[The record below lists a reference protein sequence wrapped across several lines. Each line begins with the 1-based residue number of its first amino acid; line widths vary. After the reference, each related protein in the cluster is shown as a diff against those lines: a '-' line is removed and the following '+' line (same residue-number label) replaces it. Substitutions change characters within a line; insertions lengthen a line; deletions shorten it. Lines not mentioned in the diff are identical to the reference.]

1 MFWRPN
7 SHRLTYFA
15 IAAVAA
21 FCASAAAANVLIVRS
36 SGPSAKAYPPGRSLA
51 PNARV
56 TLRQGDTIVLLDG
69 RGTRTLRGPASFA
82 AGAAAQ
88 VTSRS
93 ALTVNNNGRIGRV
106 GASRGTPE
114 QPRSPSIWHVDV
126 SRSGTVCV
134 PGASNV
140 MLWRPSATRTLSLQI
155 GPAMMG
161 GTPRTI
167 AWSAGDATLAW
178 PSDMRI
184 ANDAEY
190 RLSVAGVP
198 VPTRLRFR
206 VLPAA
211 PSGIEATAAALI
223 QNGCQAQLDLLIE
236 TVQQPA

>member
-7 SHRLTYFA
+7 RLRLPHFA
-15 IAAVAA
+15 FAAAVALSA
-21 FCASAAAANVLIVRS
+21 TAAAANVLVVRS
-36 SGPSAKAYPPGRSLA
+36 SGPSAKSYPPGQSLA

-56 TLRQGDTIVLLDG
+56 TLRQGDTIVLLDR
-69 RGTRTLRGPASFA
+69 RGTRTVRGPASFA

-88 VTSRS
+88 VTTRG

-126 SRSGTVCV
+126 SRSATVCV

-140 MLWRPSATRTLSLQI
+140 MLWRPTATRTISLEI
-155 GPAMMG
+155 APAMMG

-167 AWSAGDATLAW
+167 AWSAGEATLAW
-178 PSDMRI
+178 PSDLRI

-190 RLSVAGVP
+190 RLSVAGVALL
-198 VPTRLRFR
+198 TRLRFR

-223 QNGCQAQLDLLIE
+223 RNGCQAQLDLLID

>member
-7 SHRLTYFA
+7 RLRLPHLVL
-15 IAAVAA
+15 AAVIALGA
-21 FCASAAAANVLIVRS
+21 TAAAANVLIVRS

-82 AGAAAQ
+82 AGAAAR
-88 VTSRS
+88 VTTRS

-126 SRSGTVCV
+126 SRSATICV

-140 MLWRPSATRTLSLQI
+140 MLWRPTATRTISLEI
-155 GPAMMG
+155 APAMMG
-161 GTPRTI
+161 GTPRTV
-167 AWSAGDATLAW
+167 AWNAGEATLAW
-178 PSDMRI
+178 PSDLRI
-184 ANDAEY
+184 AHNAEY

-198 VPTRLRFR
+198 LPTRLRFR
-206 VLPAA
+206 ILPAA

-223 QNGCQAQLDLLIE
+223 QNGCEAQLDLLID